1 MIQILCNPI
10 IQDHFGHIMWVLVY
24 KKESDDDTN
33 HPDTTTNSEKFESG
47 WTNLFTPNYR
57 YWF

>member
-24 KKESDDDTN
+24 KKESDDDKN
-33 HPDTTTNSEKFESG
+33 HPDTTTKFSEISEWLDKSLH
-47 WTNLFTPNYR
+47 TQL
-57 YWF
+57 